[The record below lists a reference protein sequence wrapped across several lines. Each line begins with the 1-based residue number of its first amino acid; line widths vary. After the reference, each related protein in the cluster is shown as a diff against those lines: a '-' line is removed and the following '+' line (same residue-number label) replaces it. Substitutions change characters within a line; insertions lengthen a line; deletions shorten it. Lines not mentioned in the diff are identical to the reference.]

1 MKKSDLD
8 AAMAAA
14 KAEYKAGLQLLWEN
28 INRGQQKQLYKIP
41 EIKALLDRFGVSATS
56 NEG

>member
-1 MKKSDLD
+1 MKKSELD

-41 EIKALLDRFGVSATS
+41 EIKALLDRFGVSV
-56 NEG
+56 

>member
-1 MKKSDLD
+1 MKKRELD

-14 KAEYKAGLQLLWEN
+14 KAEYKTGLQLLWEN

-41 EIKALLDRFGVSATS
+41 EIKALLDRFGVSV
-56 NEG
+56 